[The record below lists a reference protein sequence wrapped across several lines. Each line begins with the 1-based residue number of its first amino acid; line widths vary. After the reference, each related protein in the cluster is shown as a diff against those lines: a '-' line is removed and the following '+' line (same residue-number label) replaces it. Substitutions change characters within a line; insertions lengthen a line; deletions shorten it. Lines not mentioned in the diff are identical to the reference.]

1 MNNPELLLPVGT
13 RDMLESAINN
23 GADAVYYGVPH
34 WNARGRT
41 EDFSFEDVEEM
52 IRYARLRGVKTYL
65 AMNILIFEREIQEL
79 PEFLERLIALK
90 PDGFIIQ
97 DIGLA
102 RLIKAISPEQ
112 EIHAS
117 TQMTLASSEAVNL
130 VKDIGFSR
138 AVLAREL
145 SAKQIAQIK
154 SLTDLE
160 LEVFIHGALC
170 VSYSGQCLTS
180 ENFGGRSANRGQ
192 CAQSCRLPYR
202 IFVDGK
208 EWKDPKARY
217 LFSTRDLCALPKLEE
232 LREIGVESLKV
243 EGRLK
248 SPEYVAAVS
257 HAYRKALETLSGNNT
272 SLHSVHDSAA
282 QPCQSA
288 IVSKVHKQEA
298 FMFPICEPIQQTLKA
313 STSLSRHSPC
323 TSLRGAEDD
332 EAIHQIKDLGLTA
345 QDLEPLEVLFSRGL
359 NTGWLDGVNHQELV
373 DGSFSNHHGEL
384 IGTVVQVER
393 GSVIVELEDKPV
405 PCTLLPGDGILF
417 EEYRAEPEPRQTGS
431 RLYKATFQQANRS
444 GKNAAR
450 NASGTAT
457 KSQVRLEFGR
467 EFNLRKVTYGMK
479 AYRNDSPAL
488 EKELHKTFTD
498 KSFAK
503 HIPVCMTLE
512 GKIGEPLQLTIST
525 SNVIASEAIYDT
537 RGFSSLV
544 ELGSKE
550 QQSPSNN
557 SATAS
562 VNSATVEGPV
572 LKAARNEVA
581 PDALQAIAKKEL
593 SGLSA
598 TAYVLD
604 KLEIKLPQ
612 NAFLPGKIL
621 RTLRQ
626 DAVLALDEKRL
637 QWKELAPSAE
647 NGREFLHH
655 VAKDAGSSNSEKSKR
670 MNITVLVRRPEQIDA
685 LQGLDIDK
693 VVMDFDWGVKYD
705 EPLERI
711 HKLGFEAGIA
721 TLRIH
726 KPGEN
731 HYIKQILTLMPEF
744 ALVRNLGSLA
754 LLQDSGIP
762 MVGDYSLNATNS
774 ATYDWLLAQ
783 GLEKLH
789 PSWDLNSTQL
799 FDLLKNIDGSRL
811 ELALHQYMPAFHS
824 EYCAFARAL
833 TTGRRF
839 PECKKI
845 CTQHKVEILDHK
857 GERHFLQSDA
867 ECRNTLFVGKPQSA
881 LKLLPKLIAQKV
893 SNFRLELLDEEP
905 ESVRRKIDIYTQAI
919 RGKIDINTAISKAGV
934 EEKYGLSEGQL
945 FNESTWQDRKKGC
958 D

>member
-145 SAKQIAQIK
+145 SSKQIAQIK

-257 HAYRKALETLSGNNT
+257 HAYRKALDKLNEYGYKNVTENNRDCADTKENRAIANKSVSENKGNSPPPN
-272 SLHSVHDSAA
+272 VMAD
-282 QPCQSA
+282 
-288 IVSKVHKQEA
+288 
-298 FMFPICEPIQQTLKA
+298 PI
-313 STSLSRHSPC
+313 RH
-323 TSLRGAEDD
+323 LNA
-332 EAIHQIKDLGLTA
+332 K
-345 QDLEPLEVLFSRGL
+345 DLEPLEVLFSRGL

-417 EEYRAEPEPRQTGS
+417 EEYRAEPEPCQTGS
-431 RLYKATFQQANRS
+431 RLYKATFQQAGRN
-444 GKNAAR
+444 GKNVKGDLGMVRQANQPLA
-450 NASGTAT
+450 GAT
-457 KSQVRLEFGR
+457 RAQVRLEFGR
-467 EFNLRKVTYGMK
+467 EFDLRKVSYGMK
-479 AYRNDSPAL
+479 SYRNDSPAL

-512 GKIGEPLQLTIST
+512 GKIGEPLKLTISSDNRT
-525 SNVIASEAIYDT
+525 V
-537 RGFSSLV
+537 
-544 ELGSKE
+544 
-550 QQSPSNN
+550 
-557 SATAS
+557 
-562 VNSATVEGPV
+562 TVEGAI
-572 LKAARNEVA
+572 LEASRNEVA

-612 NAFLPGKIL
+612 NAFLPSKVL

-626 DAVLALDEKRL
+626 EAVQALDEKRL
-637 QWKELAPSAE
+637 QWKKLAPSAE
-647 NGREFLHH
+647 NGRAFLHSIVK
-655 VAKDAGSSNSEKSKR
+655 VASKSNSDNAAIATENRATPRR
-670 MNITVLVRRPEQIDA
+670 MSITVLVRRPEQIDA

-754 LLQDSGIP
+754 LLKDSGIP

-774 ATYDWLLAQ
+774 ASYDWLLAQ
-783 GLEKLH
+783 GLERLH

-799 FDLLKNIDGSRL
+799 FDLLKNIDGSKL

-881 LKLLPKLIAQKV
+881 LKLLPKLIAQNV

-919 RGKIDINTAISKAGV
+919 RGKNDINTAISKAGV

>member
-90 PDGFIIQ
+90 PDAFIIQ

-232 LREIGVESLKV
+232 LKEIGVESLKV

-257 HAYRKALETLSGNNT
+257 HAYRKALEILSEKGYKEKAECANGN
-272 SLHSVHDSAA
+272 AA
-282 QPCQSA
+282 
-288 IVSKVHKQEA
+288 E
-298 FMFPICEPIQQTLKA
+298 
-313 STSLSRHSPC
+313 
-323 TSLRGAEDD
+323 
-332 EAIHQIKDLGLTA
+332 LTA

-373 DGSFSNHHGEL
+373 DGSFSNHHGEF
-384 IGTVVQVER
+384 IGTVVQVDR
-393 GSVIVELEDKPV
+393 NGVIVELEDKPV

-450 NASGTAT
+450 NAPGSAA

-512 GKIGEPLQLTIST
+512 GKIGEPLKLTIT
-525 SNVIASEAIYDT
+525 ET
-537 RGFSSLV
+537 RDNHEGC
-544 ELGSKE
+544 ENRE
-550 QQSPSNN
+550 NC
-557 SATAS
+557 ATAS
-562 VNSATVEGPV
+562 VNSATVEGAV
-572 LKAARNEVA
+572 LEASRNEVA

-593 SGLSA
+593 SALSA

-604 KLEIKLPQ
+604 KLEIKLPA
-612 NAFLPGKIL
+612 NAFLPGKVL

-655 VAKDAGSSNSEKSKR
+655 VAQVAGSSNSEKSKR

-705 EPLERI
+705 EPLDRI

-726 KPGEN
+726 KPSEN

-754 LLQDSGIP
+754 LLKESGIP

-774 ATYDWLLAQ
+774 ASYDWLWAQ
-783 GLEKLH
+783 GLERLH

-799 FDLLKNIDGSRL
+799 FDLLKNIDGSKL

-881 LKLLPKLIAQKV
+881 LKLLPRLIAQNV
-893 SNFRLELLDEEP
+893 SSYRLELLDEEP

-919 RGKIDINTAISKAGV
+919 RGKLDIDTAISKAGV

-945 FNESTWQDRKKGC
+945 FNQSVWQDRKKGC

>member
-90 PDGFIIQ
+90 PDAFIIQ

-154 SLTDLE
+154 SLTNLE

-208 EWKDPKARY
+208 EWNDPKARY

-257 HAYRKALETLSGNNT
+257 HAYRKALDKLGN
-272 SLHSVHDSAA
+272 AA
-282 QPCQSA
+282 
-288 IVSKVHKQEA
+288 E
-298 FMFPICEPIQQTLKA
+298 
-313 STSLSRHSPC
+313 
-323 TSLRGAEDD
+323 
-332 EAIHQIKDLGLTA
+332 LTA

-373 DGSFSNHHGEL
+373 DGSFSNHHGEF
-384 IGTVVQVER
+384 IGTVVQVDR
-393 GSVIVELEDKPV
+393 NGVIVELEDKPV

-431 RLYKATFQQANRS
+431 RLYKATWSASAHNSRRAENAREYARGSNMRS
-444 GKNAAR
+444 ETPA
-450 NASGTAT
+450 

-503 HIPVCMTLE
+503 HIPVSMTLE
-512 GKIGEPLQLTIST
+512 GKIGEPLKLTICES
-525 SNVIASEAIYDT
+525 
-537 RGFSSLV
+537 
-544 ELGSKE
+544 
-550 QQSPSNN
+550 
-557 SATAS
+557 TAS
-562 VNSATVEGPV
+562 AANETRAVTVEGAV
-572 LKAARNEVA
+572 LEASRNEVA

-604 KLEIKLPQ
+604 KLEIKLPV

-626 DAVLALDEKRL
+626 EAVQAFDEKRL
-637 QWKELAPSAE
+637 QWKELAPSADK
-647 NGREFLHH
+647 GRAFLHC
-655 VAKDAGSSNSEKSKR
+655 VSVKEIPANAPNSTANAPKNR
-670 MNITVLVRRPEQIDA
+670 RTITVLVRRPEQIDA

-754 LLQDSGIP
+754 LLKDSGIP

-774 ATYDWLLAQ
+774 ASYDWLLAQ

-799 FDLLKNIDGSRL
+799 FDLLKNIDGSKL

-881 LKLLPKLIAQKV
+881 LKLLPRLIAQNV
-893 SNFRLELLDEEP
+893 SSYRLELLDEEP

-919 RGKIDINTAISKAGV
+919 RGKLDIDTAISKAGV

-945 FNESTWQDRKKGC
+945 FNQSVWQDRKKGC
-958 D
+958 

>member
-1 MNNPELLLPVGT
+1 MNEPELLLPVGT

-90 PDGFIIQ
+90 PDAFIIQ

-145 SAKQIAQIK
+145 SSKQIAQIK

-257 HAYRKALETLSGNNT
+257 HAYRKALEILSEKGYKANDAGN
-272 SLHSVHDSAA
+272 
-282 QPCQSA
+282 
-288 IVSKVHKQEA
+288 EA
-298 FMFPICEPIQQTLKA
+298 
-313 STSLSRHSPC
+313 
-323 TSLRGAEDD
+323 
-332 EAIHQIKDLGLTA
+332 GLTA

-373 DGSFSNHHGEL
+373 DGSFSNHHGEF
-384 IGTVVQVER
+384 IGTVVQVDR
-393 GSVIVELEDKPV
+393 NGVIVELEDKPV

-431 RLYKATFQQANRS
+431 RLYKATF
-444 GKNAAR
+444 
-450 NASGTAT
+450 ASRAG

-467 EFNLRKVTYGMK
+467 EFNLRKVSYGMK

-503 HIPVCMTLE
+503 HIPVYMTLE
-512 GKIGEPLQLTIST
+512 GKIGEPLKLTITAQATS
-525 SNVIASEAIYDT
+525 SNVIARSEAT
-537 RGFSSLV
+537 
-544 ELGSKE
+544 K
-550 QQSPSNN
+550 QSPSGN
-557 SATAS
+557 SA
-562 VNSATVEGPV
+562 VTVEGAI
-572 LKAARNEVA
+572 LEASRNEVA
-581 PDALQAIAKKEL
+581 PDALQTIAKKEL
-593 SGLSA
+593 SALSA

-604 KLEIKLPQ
+604 KLEIKLPP
-612 NAFLPGKIL
+612 NAFLPGKVL

-626 DAVLALDEKRL
+626 EAVQAFDEKRL
-637 QWKELAPSAE
+637 QWKELAPSA
-647 NGREFLHH
+647 NAGREFLQN
-655 VAKDAGSSNSEKSKR
+655 VSVKEIPAGVHPGLRSGAGTTDKAASNR
-670 MNITVLVRRPEQIDA
+670 RTITVLVRRPEQINA

-726 KPGEN
+726 KPSEN

-754 LLQDSGIP
+754 LLKDSGIP

-774 ATYDWLLAQ
+774 ASYDWLLAQ

-799 FDLLKNIDGSRL
+799 FDLLKDIDGSKL

-881 LKLLPKLIAQKV
+881 LKLLPKLIAQNM
-893 SNFRLELLDEEP
+893 SNFRLELLDEDP

>member
-90 PDGFIIQ
+90 PDAFIIQ

-145 SAKQIAQIK
+145 SSKQIAQIK

-257 HAYRKALETLSGNNT
+257 HAYRKALEILSEKGYKENAECANGN
-272 SLHSVHDSAA
+272 AA
-282 QPCQSA
+282 
-288 IVSKVHKQEA
+288 E
-298 FMFPICEPIQQTLKA
+298 
-313 STSLSRHSPC
+313 
-323 TSLRGAEDD
+323 
-332 EAIHQIKDLGLTA
+332 LTA

-373 DGSFSNHHGEL
+373 DGSFSNHHGEF

-393 GSVIVELEDKPV
+393 SGVIVELEDKPV

-431 RLYKATFQQANRS
+431 RLYKATWSASAHNSRCAGNARANMRGS
-444 GKNAAR
+444 AA
-450 NASGTAT
+450 

-467 EFNLRKVTYGMK
+467 EFNLRKVSYGMK

-512 GKIGEPLQLTIST
+512 GKIGEPLKLTITAQATS
-525 SNVIASEAIYDT
+525 SNVIASEA
-537 RGFSSLV
+537 
-544 ELGSKE
+544 K
-550 QQSPSNN
+550 QSPSDN
-557 SATAS
+557 SA
-562 VNSATVEGPV
+562 ATVEGAI
-572 LKAARNEVA
+572 LEAARNKVA

-593 SGLSA
+593 SALSA

-612 NAFLPGKIL
+612 NAFLPGKVL

-626 DAVLALDEKRL
+626 EAVQAFDKKRL
-637 QWKELAPSAE
+637 QWKELAPSA
-647 NGREFLHH
+647 NAGRKFLQN
-655 VAKDAGSSNSEKSKR
+655 VSVKEIPAGVHPGLRSGAGTPDSTANTSKNR
-670 MNITVLVRRPEQIDA
+670 RTITVLVRRPEQIDA
-685 LQGLDIDK
+685 LQGLDINK

-754 LLQDSGIP
+754 LLKDSGIP

-774 ATYDWLLAQ
+774 ASYEWLLSQ
-783 GLEKLH
+783 GLERLH

-799 FDLLKNIDGSRL
+799 FDLLKNIDGSKL

-881 LKLLPKLIAQKV
+881 LKLLPRLIAQNV
-893 SNFRLELLDEEP
+893 SSYRLELLDEEP

-919 RGKIDINTAISKAGV
+919 RGKLDIDTAISKAGV

-945 FNESTWQDRKKGC
+945 FNQSVWQDRKKGC

>member
-1 MNNPELLLPVGT
+1 MPVGT

-90 PDGFIIQ
+90 PDAFIIQ

-145 SAKQIAQIK
+145 SSKQIAQIK

-257 HAYRKALETLSGNNT
+257 HAYRKALEILSEKGYKANDAGN
-272 SLHSVHDSAA
+272 
-282 QPCQSA
+282 
-288 IVSKVHKQEA
+288 EA
-298 FMFPICEPIQQTLKA
+298 
-313 STSLSRHSPC
+313 
-323 TSLRGAEDD
+323 
-332 EAIHQIKDLGLTA
+332 GLTA

-373 DGSFSNHHGEL
+373 DGSFSNHHGEF
-384 IGTVVQVER
+384 IGTVVQVDR
-393 GSVIVELEDKPV
+393 NGVIVELEDKPV

-431 RLYKATFQQANRS
+431 RLYKATF
-444 GKNAAR
+444 
-450 NASGTAT
+450 ASRAG

-467 EFNLRKVTYGMK
+467 EFNLRKVSYGMK

-503 HIPVCMTLE
+503 HIPVYMTLE
-512 GKIGEPLQLTIST
+512 GKIGEPLKLTITAQATS
-525 SNVIASEAIYDT
+525 SNVIARSEAT
-537 RGFSSLV
+537 
-544 ELGSKE
+544 K
-550 QQSPSNN
+550 QSPSGN
-557 SATAS
+557 SA
-562 VNSATVEGPV
+562 VTVEGAI
-572 LKAARNEVA
+572 LEASRNEVA
-581 PDALQAIAKKEL
+581 PDALQTIAKKEL
-593 SGLSA
+593 SALSA

-604 KLEIKLPQ
+604 KLEIKLPP
-612 NAFLPGKIL
+612 NAFLPGKVL

-626 DAVLALDEKRL
+626 EAVQAFDEKRL
-637 QWKELAPSAE
+637 QWKELAPSA
-647 NGREFLHH
+647 NAGREFLQN
-655 VAKDAGSSNSEKSKR
+655 VSVKEIPAGVHPGLRSGAGTTDKAASNR
-670 MNITVLVRRPEQIDA
+670 RTITVLVRRPEQINA

-726 KPGEN
+726 KPSEN

-754 LLQDSGIP
+754 LLKDSGIP

-774 ATYDWLLAQ
+774 ASYDWLLAQ

-799 FDLLKNIDGSRL
+799 FDLLKDIDGSKL

-881 LKLLPKLIAQKV
+881 LKLLPKLIAQNM
-893 SNFRLELLDEEP
+893 SNFRLELLDEDP

>member
-1 MNNPELLLPVGT
+1 MNEPELLLPVGT

-90 PDGFIIQ
+90 PDAFIIQ

-145 SAKQIAQIK
+145 STKQIAQIK

-208 EWKDPKARY
+208 EWKGPKARY

-232 LREIGVESLKV
+232 LKEIGVESLKV

-257 HAYRKALETLSGNNT
+257 HAYRKALE
-272 SLHSVHDSAA
+272 
-282 QPCQSA
+282 
-288 IVSKVHKQEA
+288 K
-298 FMFPICEPIQQTLKA
+298 
-313 STSLSRHSPC
+313 SR
-323 TSLRGAEDD
+323 
-332 EAIHQIKDLGLTA
+332 LTA

-373 DGSFSNHHGEL
+373 DGSFSNHHGEF
-384 IGTVVQVER
+384 IGTVVQVDR
-393 GSVIVELEDKPV
+393 NGVIVELEDKPV

-431 RLYKATFQQANRS
+431 RLYKATWSATSHDSRRA
-444 GKNAAR
+444 GNAKENAR
-450 NASGTAT
+450 GNAG

-467 EFNLRKVTYGMK
+467 EFNLRKVSYGMK

-512 GKIGEPLQLTIST
+512 GKIGEPLKLTIS
-525 SNVIASEAIYDT
+525 ET
-537 RGFSSLV
+537 RGTNANANAH
-544 ELGSKE
+544 ENCAIANE
-550 QQSPSNN
+550 TRTANN
-557 SATAS
+557 ETRA
-562 VNSATVEGPV
+562 VTVEGAI
-572 LKAARNEVA
+572 LEASRNEVA
-581 PDALQAIAKKEL
+581 SDALQAIAKKEL
-593 SGLSA
+593 SALSA

-604 KLEIKLPQ
+604 KLEIKLPP
-612 NAFLPGKIL
+612 NAFLPGKVL

-626 DAVLALDEKRL
+626 EAVQALDEKRL
-637 QWKELAPSAE
+637 QWKELAPSAD
-647 NGREFLHH
+647 NGRAFLHSIVK
-655 VAKDAGSSNSEKSKR
+655 VASKSNSDNAAIATENRATPRR
-670 MNITVLVRRPEQIDA
+670 MSITVLVRRPEQINA

-693 VVMDFDWGVKYD
+693 VVMDFDWGVKYA

-726 KPGEN
+726 KPSEN

-754 LLQDSGIP
+754 LLKDSGIP

-799 FDLLKNIDGSRL
+799 FDLLKNIDGSKL

-881 LKLLPKLIAQKV
+881 LKLLPRLIAQNV
-893 SNFRLELLDEEP
+893 SSYRLELLDEEP

-919 RGKIDINTAISKAGV
+919 RGKLDIDTAISKAGV

-945 FNESTWQDRKKGC
+945 FNQSVWQDRKKGC

>member
-90 PDGFIIQ
+90 PDAFIIQ

-145 SAKQIAQIK
+145 SSKQIAQIK

-257 HAYRKALETLSGNNT
+257 HAYRKALEILNEKGYKENAECANGN
-272 SLHSVHDSAA
+272 AA
-282 QPCQSA
+282 
-288 IVSKVHKQEA
+288 E
-298 FMFPICEPIQQTLKA
+298 
-313 STSLSRHSPC
+313 
-323 TSLRGAEDD
+323 
-332 EAIHQIKDLGLTA
+332 LTA

-373 DGSFSNHHGEL
+373 DGSFSNHHGEF
-384 IGTVVQVER
+384 IGTVVQVDR
-393 GSVIVELEDKPV
+393 NGVIVELEDKPV

-431 RLYKATFQQANRS
+431 RLYKATF
-444 GKNAAR
+444 AR
-450 NASGTAT
+450 NSHSESAT
-457 KSQVRLEFGR
+457 TQNSKHSAKSEMFSHNSRCAGSARENARGNIGKSQVRLEFGR
-467 EFNLRKVTYGMK
+467 EFNLRKVSYGMK

-503 HIPVCMTLE
+503 HIPIRMTLE
-512 GKIGEPLQLTIST
+512 GKIGEPLKLTIS
-525 SNVIASEAIYDT
+525 ET
-537 RGFSSLV
+537 RGTNANANAH
-544 ELGSKE
+544 ENRAIANE
-550 QQSPSNN
+550 TR
-557 SATAS
+557 TADETRA
-562 VNSATVEGPV
+562 VTVEGAI
-572 LKAARNEVA
+572 LEASRNEVA
-581 PDALQAIAKKEL
+581 SDALQAIAKKEL
-593 SGLSA
+593 SALSA
-598 TAYVLD
+598 TAYALD
-604 KLEIKLPQ
+604 KLEIKLPE
-612 NAFLPGKIL
+612 NAFLPGKVL

-626 DAVLALDEKRL
+626 EAVQAFDEKRL
-637 QWKELAPSAE
+637 QWKELAPSAD
-647 NGREFLHH
+647 NGRAFLHSIVK
-655 VAKDAGSSNSEKSKR
+655 VASKSNSDNAAIATENRATPRR

-754 LLQDSGIP
+754 LLKDSGIP

-774 ATYDWLLAQ
+774 ASYDWLLAQ

-799 FDLLKNIDGSRL
+799 FDLLKNIDGSKL

-881 LKLLPKLIAQKV
+881 LKLLPRLIAQNV
-893 SNFRLELLDEEP
+893 SSYRLELLDEEP
-905 ESVRRKIDIYTQAI
+905 ESVRRKINIYTQAI
-919 RGKIDINTAISKAGV
+919 RGKLDIDTAISKAGV

-945 FNESTWQDRKKGC
+945 FNQSVWQDRKKGC

>member
-1 MNNPELLLPVGT
+1 MNEPELLLPVGT

-90 PDGFIIQ
+90 PDAFIIQ

-257 HAYRKALETLSGNNT
+257 HAYRKALEKN
-272 SLHSVHDSAA
+272 
-282 QPCQSA
+282 
-288 IVSKVHKQEA
+288 
-298 FMFPICEPIQQTLKA
+298 
-313 STSLSRHSPC
+313 R
-323 TSLRGAEDD
+323 
-332 EAIHQIKDLGLTA
+332 LTA

-393 GSVIVELEDKPV
+393 SSVIVELEDKPV

-431 RLYKATFQQANRS
+431 RLYKATFQQAGRN
-444 GKNAAR
+444 GKSA
-450 NASGTAT
+450 

-467 EFNLRKVTYGMK
+467 EFDLRKVSYGMK
-479 AYRNDSPAL
+479 SYRNDSPAL

-498 KSFAK
+498 RSFAK

-512 GKIGEPLQLTIST
+512 GAIGEPLQLTIST
-525 SNVIASEAIYDT
+525 SNVIASEA
-537 RGFSSLV
+537 
-544 ELGSKE
+544 K
-550 QQSPSNN
+550 QSPSNN

-562 VNSATVEGPV
+562 VNRATVKGPV
-572 LKAARNEVA
+572 LEAARNENSA
-581 PDALQAIAKKEL
+581 DALQAIAKKEL

-626 DAVLALDEKRL
+626 DAVQALDEKRL

-647 NGREFLHH
+647 NGREFLHQ
-655 VAKDAGSSNSEKSKR
+655 VAKVAGSSSSEKSKR

-693 VVMDFDWGVKYD
+693 VIMDFDWGVKYD

-726 KPGEN
+726 KPSEN

-754 LLQDSGIP
+754 LLKDSGIP

-774 ATYDWLLAQ
+774 ASYDWLLSQ
-783 GLEKLH
+783 GLERLH

-881 LKLLPKLIAQKV
+881 LKLLPRLIAQNV
-893 SNFRLELLDEEP
+893 SSYRLELLDEEP

-919 RGKIDINTAISKAGV
+919 RGKLDIDTAISKAGV

-945 FNESTWQDRKKGC
+945 FNQSIWQDRKKGC

>member
-90 PDGFIIQ
+90 PDAFIIQ

-145 SAKQIAQIK
+145 STKQIAQIK

-243 EGRLK
+243 ERRLK

-257 HAYRKALETLSGNNT
+257 HAYRKALEILSEKGYKENAECANGN
-272 SLHSVHDSAA
+272 AA
-282 QPCQSA
+282 
-288 IVSKVHKQEA
+288 E
-298 FMFPICEPIQQTLKA
+298 
-313 STSLSRHSPC
+313 
-323 TSLRGAEDD
+323 
-332 EAIHQIKDLGLTA
+332 LTA

-373 DGSFSNHHGEL
+373 DGSFSNHHGEF
-384 IGTVVQVER
+384 IGTVVQVDR
-393 GSVIVELEDKPV
+393 NGVIVELEDKPV

-431 RLYKATFQQANRS
+431 RLYKATFANRA
-444 GKNAAR
+444 G
-450 NASGTAT
+450 

-467 EFNLRKVTYGMK
+467 EFNLRKVSYGMK

-512 GKIGEPLQLTIST
+512 GKIGEPLKLTICEST
-525 SNVIASEAIYDT
+525 KAVADET
-537 RGFSSLV
+537 RTV
-544 ELGSKE
+544 
-550 QQSPSNN
+550 
-557 SATAS
+557 
-562 VNSATVEGPV
+562 TVEGAI
-572 LKAARNEVA
+572 LEASRNEVA

-598 TAYVLD
+598 TAYILD
-604 KLEIKLPQ
+604 KLEIKLPA
-612 NAFLPGKIL
+612 NAFLPGKVL

-626 DAVLALDEKRL
+626 EAVQAFDEKRL
-637 QWKELAPSAE
+637 QWKELAPSAD
-647 NGREFLHH
+647 NGRAFLHS
-655 VAKDAGSSNSEKSKR
+655 VASSTSMVAGNPDKATGTPKNR
-670 MNITVLVRRPEQIDA
+670 RTITVLVRRPEQIDA

-693 VVMDFDWGVKYD
+693 VIMDFDWGVKYD

-726 KPGEN
+726 KPSEN

-754 LLQDSGIP
+754 LLKDSGIP

-774 ATYDWLLAQ
+774 ASYDWLLAQ

-799 FDLLKNIDGSRL
+799 FDLLKNIDGSKL

-881 LKLLPKLIAQKV
+881 LKLLPRLIAQNV
-893 SNFRLELLDEEP
+893 SSYRLELLDEEP

-919 RGKIDINTAISKAGV
+919 RGKLDIDTAISKAGV

-945 FNESTWQDRKKGC
+945 FNQSVWQDRKKGC
-958 D
+958 

>member
-1 MNNPELLLPVGT
+1 MNEPELLLPVGT

-90 PDGFIIQ
+90 PDAFIIQ

-257 HAYRKALETLSGNNT
+257 HAYRKALEKLNEYGYKNVAGNNGNCA
-272 SLHSVHDSAA
+272 DANENSAENNKNCA
-282 QPCQSA
+282 
-288 IVSKVHKQEA
+288 
-298 FMFPICEPIQQTLKA
+298 T
-313 STSLSRHSPC
+313 
-323 TSLRGAEDD
+323 
-332 EAIHQIKDLGLTA
+332 DLGLNA

-431 RLYKATFQQANRS
+431 RLYKATWSASAHDTRS
-444 GKNAAR
+444 AKNARENAR
-450 NASGTAT
+450 GNSRTEKNAFRTVPGSVTGIAE

-467 EFNLRKVTYGMK
+467 EFDLRKVGYGMK

-498 KSFAK
+498 RSFAK

-512 GKIGEPLQLTIST
+512 GAIGKPLKLTIAERA
-525 SNVIASEAIYDT
+525 IAPSET
-537 RGFSSLV
+537 RDNHEGY
-544 ELGSKE
+544 E
-550 QQSPSNN
+550 NR
-557 SATAS
+557 ATTR

-572 LKAARNEVA
+572 LEAARNESSA
-581 PDALQAIAKKEL
+581 DALQAIAKKEL

-626 DAVLALDEKRL
+626 DAVQALDEKRL

-655 VAKDAGSSNSEKSKR
+655 VAHVATSSSKEIPASAGMTKR

-726 KPGEN
+726 KPSEN
-731 HYIKQILTLMPEF
+731 HYIKQILTLMPDF
-744 ALVRNLGSLA
+744 ALVRNLGSLS
-754 LLQDSGIP
+754 LLKDSGIP

-774 ATYDWLLAQ
+774 ASYDWLLSQ
-783 GLEKLH
+783 GLERLH

-799 FDLLKNIDGSRL
+799 FDLLKNIDGSKL

-881 LKLLPKLIAQKV
+881 LKLLPKLIAQNV
-893 SNFRLELLDEEP
+893 NSYRLELLDEEP

-919 RGKIDINTAISKAGV
+919 RGKLDIDTAISKAGV

>member
-1 MNNPELLLPVGT
+1 M
-13 RDMLESAINN
+13 
-23 GADAVYYGVPH
+23 PH

-90 PDGFIIQ
+90 PDAFIIQ

-145 SAKQIAQIK
+145 SSKQIAQIK

-232 LREIGVESLKV
+232 LKEIGVESLKV

-257 HAYRKALETLSGNNT
+257 HAYRKALEKNHLT
-272 SLHSVHDSAA
+272 S
-282 QPCQSA
+282 
-288 IVSKVHKQEA
+288 
-298 FMFPICEPIQQTLKA
+298 
-313 STSLSRHSPC
+313 
-323 TSLRGAEDD
+323 
-332 EAIHQIKDLGLTA
+332 

-373 DGSFSNHHGEL
+373 DGSFSNHHGEF
-384 IGTVVQVER
+384 IGTVVQVDR
-393 GSVIVELEDKPV
+393 NGVIVELENKPV

-431 RLYKATFQQANRS
+431 RLYKATFTSRA
-444 GKNAAR
+444 G
-450 NASGTAT
+450 

-467 EFNLRKVTYGMK
+467 EFNLRKVSYGMK

-503 HIPVCMTLE
+503 HIPVSMTLE
-512 GKIGEPLQLTIST
+512 GEIGEPLKLTIS
-525 SNVIASEAIYDT
+525 ASDNET
-537 RGFSSLV
+537 RAV
-544 ELGSKE
+544 
-550 QQSPSNN
+550 
-557 SATAS
+557 
-562 VNSATVEGPV
+562 TVEGAI
-572 LKAARNEVA
+572 LEASRNEVA

-593 SGLSA
+593 SALSA

-604 KLEIKLPQ
+604 KFEIKLPA
-612 NAFLPGKIL
+612 NAFLPGKVL

-626 DAVLALDEKRL
+626 EAVLAFDEKRL

-647 NGREFLHH
+647 NGRAFLHSIVK
-655 VAKDAGSSNSEKSKR
+655 VASKSNSDNAAIATENRATPRR

-726 KPGEN
+726 SDS
-731 HYIKQILTLMPEF
+731 KQASRHSASTSQAKTITSSKF
-744 ALVRNLGSLA
+744 SRSCRNLLWCVTSVR
-754 LLQDSGIP
+754 SRSSRIP
-762 MVGDYSLNATNS
+762 ESRWS
-774 ATYDWLLAQ
+774 AT
-783 GLEKLH
+783 
-789 PSWDLNSTQL
+789 
-799 FDLLKNIDGSRL
+799 
-811 ELALHQYMPAFHS
+811 
-824 EYCAFARAL
+824 
-833 TTGRRF
+833 
-839 PECKKI
+839 
-845 CTQHKVEILDHK
+845 
-857 GERHFLQSDA
+857 
-867 ECRNTLFVGKPQSA
+867 
-881 LKLLPKLIAQKV
+881 
-893 SNFRLELLDEEP
+893 
-905 ESVRRKIDIYTQAI
+905 
-919 RGKIDINTAISKAGV
+919 TA
-934 EEKYGLSEGQL
+934 
-945 FNESTWQDRKKGC
+945 
-958 D
+958 

>member
-1 MNNPELLLPVGT
+1 MNEPELLLPVGT

-79 PEFLERLIALK
+79 PEFLEKLISLK
-90 PDGFIIQ
+90 PDAFIIQ

-217 LFSTRDLCALPKLEE
+217 LFSTRDLCALPKSEE

-257 HAYRKALETLSGNNT
+257 HAYRKALEKLNEYSYKNVAGNNGDCT
-272 SLHSVHDSAA
+272 GNNGDCTGNNKDCADANGNSAA
-282 QPCQSA
+282 
-288 IVSKVHKQEA
+288 
-298 FMFPICEPIQQTLKA
+298 
-313 STSLSRHSPC
+313 
-323 TSLRGAEDD
+323 
-332 EAIHQIKDLGLTA
+332 DLGLNA

-417 EEYRAEPEPRQTGS
+417 EEYRAEPEPRQIGS
-431 RLYKATFQQANRS
+431 RLYKATFQQAGRN
-444 GKNAAR
+444 GKNA
-450 NASGTAT
+450 

-467 EFNLRKVTYGMK
+467 EFDLRKVSYGMK

-498 KSFAK
+498 RSFAK

-512 GKIGEPLQLTIST
+512 GTIGEPLKLTIT
-525 SNVIASEAIYDT
+525 ET
-537 RGFSSLV
+537 RDNHEGC
-544 ELGSKE
+544 ENRE
-550 QQSPSNN
+550 NC
-557 SATAS
+557 ATAS

-572 LKAARNEVA
+572 LEAARNESSA
-581 PDALQAIAKKEL
+581 DALQAIAKKEL

-637 QWKELAPSAE
+637 QWKELSPSAE

-655 VAKDAGSSNSEKSKR
+655 VAQVAGSSNSEKSKR

-726 KPGEN
+726 KPSEN

-744 ALVRNLGSLA
+744 ALVRNLGSLS
-754 LLQDSGIP
+754 LLKDSGIP

-774 ATYDWLLAQ
+774 ASYDWLLSQ
-783 GLEKLH
+783 GLERLH

-799 FDLLKNIDGSRL
+799 FDLIKNIDGSRL

-839 PECKKI
+839 P
-845 CTQHKVEILDHK
+845 
-857 GERHFLQSDA
+857 
-867 ECRNTLFVGKPQSA
+867 
-881 LKLLPKLIAQKV
+881 
-893 SNFRLELLDEEP
+893 
-905 ESVRRKIDIYTQAI
+905 
-919 RGKIDINTAISKAGV
+919 
-934 EEKYGLSEGQL
+934 
-945 FNESTWQDRKKGC
+945 
-958 D
+958 

>member
-90 PDGFIIQ
+90 PDAFIIQ

-130 VKDIGFSR
+130 VKNIGFSR

-257 HAYRKALETLSGNNT
+257 HAYRKALEILSEKGYKENAECANGN
-272 SLHSVHDSAA
+272 AA
-282 QPCQSA
+282 
-288 IVSKVHKQEA
+288 E
-298 FMFPICEPIQQTLKA
+298 
-313 STSLSRHSPC
+313 
-323 TSLRGAEDD
+323 
-332 EAIHQIKDLGLTA
+332 LTA

-373 DGSFSNHHGEL
+373 DGSFSNHHGEF
-384 IGTVVQVER
+384 IGTVVQVDR
-393 GSVIVELEDKPV
+393 NGVIVELEDKPI

-431 RLYKATFQQANRS
+431 RLYKATFQQAGRR
-444 GKNAAR
+444 GKSANTDP
-450 NASGTAT
+450 GTKAGVT
-457 KSQVRLEFGR
+457 SAQVRLEFGR
-467 EFNLRKVTYGMK
+467 EFNLRKVSYGMK

-512 GKIGEPLQLTIST
+512 GKIGEPFKLTICEST
-525 SNVIASEAIYDT
+525 KAVADET
-537 RGFSSLV
+537 RTV
-544 ELGSKE
+544 
-550 QQSPSNN
+550 
-557 SATAS
+557 
-562 VNSATVEGPV
+562 TVEGAI
-572 LKAARNEVA
+572 LEASRNEVA

-593 SGLSA
+593 SGFSA
-598 TAYVLD
+598 TAYALD
-604 KLEIKLPQ
+604 KLEIKLPA
-612 NAFLPGKIL
+612 NAFLPGKVL

-626 DAVLALDEKRL
+626 EAVQAFDEKRL
-637 QWKELAPSAE
+637 QWKELAPSAD
-647 NGREFLHH
+647 NGRAFLHS
-655 VAKDAGSSNSEKSKR
+655 VSVKEIPAGVHPGLRSGAGTPDSIANAPKNR
-670 MNITVLVRRPEQIDA
+670 RTITVLVRRPEQIDA

-726 KPGEN
+726 KPSEN

-754 LLQDSGIP
+754 LLKDSGIP

-774 ATYDWLLAQ
+774 ASYDWLLAQ

-789 PSWDLNSTQL
+789 PSWDLNSPQL
-799 FDLLKNIDGSRL
+799 FDLLKNIDGSKL

-881 LKLLPKLIAQKV
+881 LKLLPRLIAQNV
-893 SNFRLELLDEEP
+893 SSYRLELLDEEP

-919 RGKIDINTAISKAGV
+919 RGKLDIDTAISKAGV

-945 FNESTWQDRKKGC
+945 FNQSVWQDRKKGG

>member
-145 SAKQIAQIK
+145 SSKQIAQIK

-257 HAYRKALETLSGNNT
+257 HAYRKALEK
-272 SLHSVHDSAA
+272 A
-282 QPCQSA
+282 Q
-288 IVSKVHKQEA
+288 
-298 FMFPICEPIQQTLKA
+298 LN
-313 STSLSRHSPC
+313 
-323 TSLRGAEDD
+323 
-332 EAIHQIKDLGLTA
+332 A

-431 RLYKATFQQANRS
+431 RLYKATFQQA
-444 GKNAAR
+444 GR
-450 NASGTAT
+450 NA
-457 KSQVRLEFGR
+457 KSAKSLVRLEFGR
-467 EFNLRKVTYGMK
+467 EFDLRKVSYGMK
-479 AYRNDSPAL
+479 SYRNDSPAL

-498 KSFAK
+498 RSFAK

-512 GKIGEPLQLTIST
+512 GSIGEPLKLTIT
-525 SNVIASEAIYDT
+525 ET
-537 RGFSSLV
+537 RDNHEGCENRENL
-544 ELGSKE
+544 
-550 QQSPSNN
+550 
-557 SATAS
+557 ATAS
-562 VNSATVEGPV
+562 VNSTTVEGPV
-572 LKAARNEVA
+572 LEAARNEVA

-604 KLEIKLPQ
+604 KLEINLPQ
-612 NAFLPGKIL
+612 DAFLPGKIL

-637 QWKELAPSAE
+637 QWKELAPSAD
-647 NGREFLHH
+647 NGHAFLHSI
-655 VAKDAGSSNSEKSKR
+655 VKIASKSNSDNNAIATENRATPRR
-670 MNITVLVRRPEQIDA
+670 MSITVLVRRPEQIDA

-726 KPGEN
+726 KPSEN

-783 GLEKLH
+783 GLERLH

>member
-90 PDGFIIQ
+90 PDAFIIQ

-130 VKDIGFSR
+130 VKNIGFSR

-154 SLTDLE
+154 NLTDLE

-232 LREIGVESLKV
+232 LKEIGVESLKV

-257 HAYRKALETLSGNNT
+257 HAYRKALEILSEKGYKENAECANGN
-272 SLHSVHDSAA
+272 AA
-282 QPCQSA
+282 
-288 IVSKVHKQEA
+288 
-298 FMFPICEPIQQTLKA
+298 
-313 STSLSRHSPC
+313 
-323 TSLRGAEDD
+323 D
-332 EAIHQIKDLGLTA
+332 LTA

-373 DGSFSNHHGEL
+373 DGSFSNHHGEF

-393 GSVIVELEDKPV
+393 GGVIVELEDKPV

-431 RLYKATFQQANRS
+431 RLYKATF
-444 GKNAAR
+444 AR
-450 NASGTAT
+450 NSHSESASTQNSRCAGSARENARGNNMRSETPT

-467 EFNLRKVTYGMK
+467 EFNLHKVSYGMK

-512 GKIGEPLQLTIST
+512 GKIGEPFKLTICEN
-525 SNVIASEAIYDT
+525 SNVAAET
-537 RGFSSLV
+537 RTV
-544 ELGSKE
+544 
-550 QQSPSNN
+550 
-557 SATAS
+557 
-562 VNSATVEGPV
+562 TVEGAI
-572 LKAARNEVA
+572 LEASRNEVA

-598 TAYVLD
+598 TAYALD
-604 KLEIKLPQ
+604 KLEIKLPA
-612 NAFLPGKIL
+612 NAFLPGKVL

-626 DAVLALDEKRL
+626 EAVQAFDEKRL
-637 QWKELAPSAE
+637 EWKELAPSAD
-647 NGREFLHH
+647 NGRAFLHS
-655 VAKDAGSSNSEKSKR
+655 VASAPNSTASTPKNR
-670 MNITVLVRRPEQIDA
+670 RTITVLVRRPEQIDA

-754 LLQDSGIP
+754 LLKDSEIP
-762 MVGDYSLNATNS
+762 MVGDYSLNASNS
-774 ATYDWLLAQ
+774 ASYDWLLAQ

-799 FDLLKNIDGSRL
+799 FDLLKNIDGSKL

-881 LKLLPKLIAQKV
+881 LKLLPRLIAQNV
-893 SNFRLELLDEEP
+893 SSYRLELLDEEP

-945 FNESTWQDRKKGC
+945 FNEIRWASAFLLEPSLAEYSFTTIPYFFCSFWRATSVIL
-958 D
+958 

>member
-90 PDGFIIQ
+90 PDAFIIQ

-257 HAYRKALETLSGNNT
+257 HAYRKALEILSAKGYKENDVGN
-272 SLHSVHDSAA
+272 AA
-282 QPCQSA
+282 
-288 IVSKVHKQEA
+288 
-298 FMFPICEPIQQTLKA
+298 
-313 STSLSRHSPC
+313 
-323 TSLRGAEDD
+323 
-332 EAIHQIKDLGLTA
+332 GLTA

-373 DGSFSNHHGEL
+373 DGSFSNHHGEF
-384 IGTVVQVER
+384 IGTVVQVDLN
-393 GSVIVELEDKPV
+393 GVIVELEDKPV

-431 RLYKATFQQANRS
+431 RLYKATWS
-444 GKNAAR
+444 
-450 NASGTAT
+450 ASSHDSRRAG

-467 EFNLRKVTYGMK
+467 EFNLRKVSYGMK

-503 HIPVCMTLE
+503 HIPVCMLLE
-512 GKIGEPLQLTIST
+512 GKIGEPLKLTIST
-525 SNVIASEAIYDT
+525 SDNCAV
-537 RGFSSLV
+537 
-544 ELGSKE
+544 
-550 QQSPSNN
+550 
-557 SATAS
+557 
-562 VNSATVEGPV
+562 TVEGAI
-572 LKAARNEVA
+572 LEASRNEVA

-593 SGLSA
+593 SALSA

-604 KLEIKLPQ
+604 KLEIKLPA
-612 NAFLPGKIL
+612 NAFLPGKVL

-626 DAVLALDEKRL
+626 EAVQAFDEKRL
-637 QWKELAPSAE
+637 QWKELAPSAD
-647 NGREFLHH
+647 NGRAFLHN
-655 VAKDAGSSNSEKSKR
+655 VARNTNTVAGTPGSTTNAPKTR
-670 MNITVLVRRPEQIDA
+670 RTITVLVRRPEQIDA
-685 LQGLDIDK
+685 LLGLDIDK

-726 KPGEN
+726 KPSEN

-754 LLQDSGIP
+754 LLKDSGIP

-774 ATYDWLLAQ
+774 ASYDWLLAQ

-799 FDLLKNIDGSRL
+799 FDLLKNIDGSKL

-881 LKLLPKLIAQKV
+881 LKLLPKLIAQNV
-893 SNFRLELLDEEP
+893 SSYRLELLDEEP

-919 RGKIDINTAISKAGV
+919 RGKLDIDTAISKAGV

-945 FNESTWQDRKKGC
+945 FNQSVWQDRKKVC

>member
-1 MNNPELLLPVGT
+1 M
-13 RDMLESAINN
+13 
-23 GADAVYYGVPH
+23 
-34 WNARGRT
+34 
-41 EDFSFEDVEEM
+41 
-52 IRYARLRGVKTYL
+52 
-65 AMNILIFEREIQEL
+65 
-79 PEFLERLIALK
+79 
-90 PDGFIIQ
+90 
-97 DIGLA
+97 
-102 RLIKAISPEQ
+102 
-112 EIHAS
+112 
-117 TQMTLASSEAVNL
+117 NL

-257 HAYRKALETLSGNNT
+257 HAYRKALEK
-272 SLHSVHDSAA
+272 A
-282 QPCQSA
+282 Q
-288 IVSKVHKQEA
+288 
-298 FMFPICEPIQQTLKA
+298 LN
-313 STSLSRHSPC
+313 
-323 TSLRGAEDD
+323 
-332 EAIHQIKDLGLTA
+332 A

-431 RLYKATFQQANRS
+431 RLYKATFQQAGRN
-444 GKNAAR
+444 GKNVKA
-450 NASGTAT
+450 GTTRA
-457 KSQVRLEFGR
+457 QVRLEFGR
-467 EFNLRKVTYGMK
+467 EFDLRKVSYGMK
-479 AYRNDSPAL
+479 SYRNDSPAL

-498 KSFAK
+498 RNFAK

-512 GKIGEPLQLTIST
+512 GAIGEPLKLTIAESA
-525 SNVIASEAIYDT
+525 IAPSEN
-537 RGFSSLV
+537 R
-544 ELGSKE
+544 E
-550 QQSPSNN
+550 NC
-557 SATAS
+557 ATAR

-572 LKAARNEVA
+572 LEAARNESSA
-581 PDALQAIAKKEL
+581 DALQAIAKKEL

-598 TAYVLD
+598 TAYILD

-626 DAVLALDEKRL
+626 DAVQALDEKRL

-655 VAKDAGSSNSEKSKR
+655 VAQVAGSSNSEKSKR

-726 KPGEN
+726 KPSEN

-744 ALVRNLGSLA
+744 ALVRNLGSLS
-754 LLQDSGIP
+754 LLKDSRIP

-774 ATYDWLLAQ
+774 ASYDWLLSQ
-783 GLEKLH
+783 GLERLH

-881 LKLLPKLIAQKV
+881 LKLLPKLIAQNV

>member
-1 MNNPELLLPVGT
+1 MNEPELLLPVGT

-79 PEFLERLIALK
+79 PEFLEKLISLK
-90 PDGFIIQ
+90 PDAFIIQ

-257 HAYRKALETLSGNNT
+257 HAYRKALEKLNEYGYKNVTENNRDCADANGN
-272 SLHSVHDSAA
+272 SAA
-282 QPCQSA
+282 
-288 IVSKVHKQEA
+288 
-298 FMFPICEPIQQTLKA
+298 
-313 STSLSRHSPC
+313 
-323 TSLRGAEDD
+323 
-332 EAIHQIKDLGLTA
+332 DLGLNA

-431 RLYKATFQQANRS
+431 RLYKATFQQAGRS
-444 GKNAAR
+444 GKNVKGDP
-450 NASGTAT
+450 GTKAGVT
-457 KSQVRLEFGR
+457 KAQVRLEFGR
-467 EFNLRKVTYGMK
+467 EFDLRKVSYGMK
-479 AYRNDSPAL
+479 VYRNDSPAL

-498 KSFAK
+498 RSFAK

-512 GKIGEPLQLTIST
+512 GTIGEPLKLTIAESRA
-525 SNVIASEAIYDT
+525 NHV
-537 RGFSSLV
+537 
-544 ELGSKE
+544 
-550 QQSPSNN
+550 
-557 SATAS
+557 
-562 VNSATVEGPV
+562 ATVEGPV
-572 LKAARNEVA
+572 LEAARNESSA
-581 PDALQAIAKKEL
+581 DALQAIAKKEL

-598 TAYVLD
+598 TAYILD

-626 DAVLALDEKRL
+626 DAVQALDEKRL

-647 NGREFLHH
+647 NGKEFLHH
-655 VAKDAGSSNSEKSKR
+655 VAKVAGSSNSEKSKR

-726 KPGEN
+726 KPSEN

-744 ALVRNLGSLA
+744 ALVRNLGSLS
-754 LLQDSGIP
+754 LLKDSGIP

-774 ATYDWLLAQ
+774 ASYDWLLSQ
-783 GLEKLH
+783 GLERLH
-789 PSWDLNSTQL
+789 PSWDHNSTQL
-799 FDLLKNIDGSRL
+799 FDLLKNIDGSHL

-839 PECKKI
+839 PECQKI

-881 LKLLPKLIAQKV
+881 LKLLPKLIAQNV

>member
-90 PDGFIIQ
+90 PDAFIIQ

-145 SAKQIAQIK
+145 SSKQIAQIK

-257 HAYRKALETLSGNNT
+257 HAYRKALKTLSENNT

-288 IVSKVHKQEA
+288 S
-298 FMFPICEPIQQTLKA
+298 
-313 STSLSRHSPC
+313 SLSRHSPC
-323 TSLRGAEDD
+323 TSLREAEGD
-332 EAIHQIKDLGLTA
+332 EAIHQNDATDLGLTA

-373 DGSFSNHHGEL
+373 DGSFSNHHGEF
-384 IGTVVQVER
+384 IGTVVRVER
-393 GSVIVELEDKPV
+393 GGVIVELEDKPV

-431 RLYKATFQQANRS
+431 RLYKATWSATSHDSRRA
-444 GKNAAR
+444 GNAKENAR
-450 NASGTAT
+450 GNAG

-467 EFNLRKVTYGMK
+467 EFNLRKVSYGMK

-512 GKIGEPLQLTIST
+512 GKIGEPLKLTITAQATS
-525 SNVIASEAIYDT
+525 SNVIARSEAT
-537 RGFSSLV
+537 
-544 ELGSKE
+544 K
-550 QQSPSNN
+550 QSPNNN
-557 SATAS
+557 SSVTVNGAILEAS
-562 VNSATVEGPV
+562 
-572 LKAARNEVA
+572 RNEVA

-598 TAYVLD
+598 TAYILD
-604 KLEIKLPQ
+604 KLEIKLPA
-612 NAFLPGKIL
+612 NAFLPGKVL

-626 DAVLALDEKRL
+626 EAVQALDEKRL

-647 NGREFLHH
+647 NGRAFLHSIVK
-655 VAKDAGSSNSEKSKR
+655 VASKSNSDNAAIATENRATPRR
-670 MNITVLVRRPEQIDA
+670 MSITVLVRRPEQIDA

-726 KPGEN
+726 KPSEN

-754 LLQDSGIP
+754 LLKDSGIP

-774 ATYDWLLAQ
+774 ASYDWLLAQ

-799 FDLLKNIDGSRL
+799 FDLLKNIDGSKL

-881 LKLLPKLIAQKV
+881 LKLLPRLIAQNV
-893 SNFRLELLDEEP
+893 SSYRLELLDEEP

-919 RGKIDINTAISKAGV
+919 RGKFDIDTAISKAGV

-945 FNESTWQDRKKGC
+945 FNQSVWQDRKKGC

>member
-1 MNNPELLLPVGT
+1 MNEPELLLPVGT

-79 PEFLERLIALK
+79 PEFLAKLISLK
-90 PDGFIIQ
+90 PDAFIIQ

-257 HAYRKALETLSGNNT
+257 HAYRKALDKLSDGDCARSNVIPAYLS
-272 SLHSVHDSAA
+272 SLDGD
-282 QPCQSA
+282 
-288 IVSKVHKQEA
+288 
-298 FMFPICEPIQQTLKA
+298 EPE
-313 STSLSRHSPC
+313 SP
-323 TSLRGAEDD
+323 SNQNGLN
-332 EAIHQIKDLGLTA
+332 LGLNA

-393 GSVIVELEDKPV
+393 GSVIVELEDKPI
-405 PCTLLPGDGILF
+405 PSTLLPGDGILF

-431 RLYKATFQQANRS
+431 RLYKATFQPAGKS
-444 GKNAAR
+444 GKNVKADP
-450 NASGTAT
+450 GTKAGVT
-457 KSQVRLEFGR
+457 KQQVRLEFGR
-467 EFNLRKVTYGMK
+467 EFDLRKVSYGMK

-498 KSFAK
+498 RSFAK
-503 HIPVCMTLE
+503 HIPVSMTLE
-512 GKIGEPLQLTIST
+512 GVIGEPLKLTIVES
-525 SNVIASEAIYDT
+525 
-537 RGFSSLV
+537 RG
-544 ELGSKE
+544 
-550 QQSPSNN
+550 NN
-557 SATAS
+557 TNENARGKS
-562 VNSATVEGPV
+562 VTVEGPV
-572 LKAARNEVA
+572 IEAARNESSA
-581 PDALQAIAKKEL
+581 DALQTIAKKEL

-612 NAFLPGKIL
+612 NAFLPSKIL

-626 DAVLALDEKRL
+626 DAVQALDEKRL
-637 QWKELAPSAE
+637 QWKVLAPSAK
-647 NGREFLHH
+647 NGKEFLHH
-655 VAKDAGSSNSEKSKR
+655 VAQFAGSTNSEKPKR
-670 MNITVLVRRPEQIDA
+670 MSITVLVRRPEQIDA
-685 LQGLDIDK
+685 LQGLAIDK

-726 KPGEN
+726 KPSEN

-754 LLQDSGIP
+754 LLKDSGIP

-774 ATYDWLLAQ
+774 ASYDWLLSQ
-783 GLEKLH
+783 GLERLH

-799 FDLLKNIDGSRL
+799 FDLLKNIDGNRL

-857 GERHFLQSDA
+857 GESHFLQSDA

-881 LKLLPKLIAQKV
+881 LKLLPKLIAQNV

-905 ESVRRKIDIYTQAI
+905 ESVRRKTDIYTQAI

>member
-65 AMNILIFEREIQEL
+65 AMNILIFEREIQDL

-90 PDGFIIQ
+90 PDAFIIQ

-202 IFVDGK
+202 IFDDGK

-257 HAYRKALETLSGNNT
+257 HAYRKALEKS
-272 SLHSVHDSAA
+272 S
-282 QPCQSA
+282 
-288 IVSKVHKQEA
+288 
-298 FMFPICEPIQQTLKA
+298 
-313 STSLSRHSPC
+313 
-323 TSLRGAEDD
+323 
-332 EAIHQIKDLGLTA
+332 LTA

-373 DGSFSNHHGEL
+373 DGSFSNHHGEF

-393 GSVIVELEDKPV
+393 GGVIVELEDKPV

-431 RLYKATFQQANRS
+431 RLYKATIQQAGRR
-444 GKNAAR
+444 GKNAITDPGMLRPSSAQAMAGVTR
-450 NASGTAT
+450 T
-457 KSQVRLEFGR
+457 QVRLEFGR
-467 EFNLRKVTYGMK
+467 EFNLRKVSYGMK

-512 GKIGEPLQLTIST
+512 GKIGEPLKLTITAQATS
-525 SNVIASEAIYDT
+525 SNVIASEA
-537 RGFSSLV
+537 
-544 ELGSKE
+544 K
-550 QQSPSNN
+550 QSPSDN
-557 SATAS
+557 SAVTVNGAILEAS
-562 VNSATVEGPV
+562 
-572 LKAARNEVA
+572 RNEVA
-581 PDALQAIAKKEL
+581 SDALQTIAKKEL
-593 SGLSA
+593 SALSA
-598 TAYVLD
+598 TAYALD
-604 KLEIKLPQ
+604 KLEIKLPA
-612 NAFLPGKIL
+612 NAFLPGKVL
-621 RTLRQ
+621 RSLRQ
-626 DAVLALDEKRL
+626 EAIQAFDEKRL
-637 QWKELAPSAE
+637 QWKELAPSA
-647 NGREFLHH
+647 NAGREFLHK
-655 VAKDAGSSNSEKSKR
+655 VSVKEIPAGVHPGLRSGAGTTDKAASNR
-670 MNITVLVRRPEQIDA
+670 RTITVLVRRPEQINA

-754 LLQDSGIP
+754 LLKDSGIP

-799 FDLLKNIDGSRL
+799 FDLLKNIDGSKL

-881 LKLLPKLIAQKV
+881 LKLLPRLIAQNV
-893 SNFRLELLDEEP
+893 SSYRLELLDEEP

-919 RGKIDINTAISKAGV
+919 RGKLDIDTAISKAGV

-945 FNESTWQDRKKGC
+945 FNQSVWQDRKKGC

>member
-90 PDGFIIQ
+90 PDAFIIQ

-257 HAYRKALETLSGNNT
+257 HAYRKALEILSEKGYKANDAGN
-272 SLHSVHDSAA
+272 
-282 QPCQSA
+282 
-288 IVSKVHKQEA
+288 EA
-298 FMFPICEPIQQTLKA
+298 
-313 STSLSRHSPC
+313 
-323 TSLRGAEDD
+323 
-332 EAIHQIKDLGLTA
+332 GLTA

-373 DGSFSNHHGEL
+373 DGSFSNHHGEF

-393 GSVIVELEDKPV
+393 NGVIVELEDKPV

-431 RLYKATFQQANRS
+431 RLYKATF
-444 GKNAAR
+444 AR
-450 NASGTAT
+450 NSHSESAAT
-457 KSQVRLEFGR
+457 QNSRHSAKSEMFSHNSRCAGSARENARGNAGKSQVRLEFGR

-512 GKIGEPLQLTIST
+512 GKIGEPLKLTICEN
-525 SNVIASEAIYDT
+525 SNVAAET
-537 RGFSSLV
+537 RAV
-544 ELGSKE
+544 
-550 QQSPSNN
+550 
-557 SATAS
+557 
-562 VNSATVEGPV
+562 TVEGAI
-572 LKAARNEVA
+572 LEASRNEVA
-581 PDALQAIAKKEL
+581 PDTLQTIAKKEL
-593 SGLSA
+593 SALSA

-604 KLEIKLPQ
+604 KLEIKLLP
-612 NAFLPGKIL
+612 NAFLPGKVL

-626 DAVLALDEKRL
+626 EAVQAFDEKRL

-647 NGREFLHH
+647 NGRAFLHSVTSNTST
-655 VAKDAGSSNSEKSKR
+655 VARTPGSTTSTSKNR
-670 MNITVLVRRPEQIDA
+670 RTITVLVRRPEQIDA

-754 LLQDSGIP
+754 LLKDSGIP

-774 ATYDWLLAQ
+774 ASYNWLLAQ

-799 FDLLKNIDGSRL
+799 FDLLKNIDGSKL

-824 EYCAFARAL
+824 EYCAFAHAL

-881 LKLLPKLIAQKV
+881 LKLLPRLIAQNV
-893 SNFRLELLDEEP
+893 SSYRLELLDEEP
-905 ESVRRKIDIYTQAI
+905 ESVGRKIDFYTQAI
-919 RGKIDINTAISKAGV
+919 RGKLDIDTAISKAGV

-945 FNESTWQDRKKGC
+945 FNQSVWQDRKKGC

>member
-1 MNNPELLLPVGT
+1 MNEPELLLPVGT

-90 PDGFIIQ
+90 PDAFIIQ
-97 DIGLA
+97 DVGLA

-257 HAYRKALETLSGNNT
+257 HAYRKALE
-272 SLHSVHDSAA
+272 
-282 QPCQSA
+282 
-288 IVSKVHKQEA
+288 K
-298 FMFPICEPIQQTLKA
+298 
-313 STSLSRHSPC
+313 SR
-323 TSLRGAEDD
+323 
-332 EAIHQIKDLGLTA
+332 LTA

-373 DGSFSNHHGEL
+373 DGSFSNHHGEF
-384 IGTVVQVER
+384 IGTVVRVER
-393 GSVIVELEDKPV
+393 GGVIVELEDKPV

-431 RLYKATFQQANRS
+431 RLYKATFQQAIRN
-444 GKNAAR
+444 GKKANTDPGMLRPSSAQAM
-450 NASGTAT
+450 AGVTST
-457 KSQVRLEFGR
+457 QVHLEFGR

-512 GKIGEPLQLTIST
+512 GKIGEPLKLTITAQATS
-525 SNVIASEAIYDT
+525 SNVIARSEAT
-537 RGFSSLV
+537 
-544 ELGSKE
+544 K
-550 QQSPSNN
+550 QSPNNN
-557 SATAS
+557 SSVTVNGAILEAS
-562 VNSATVEGPV
+562 
-572 LKAARNEVA
+572 RNEVT
-581 PDALQAIAKKEL
+581 PDTLQAIAKKEL

-604 KLEIKLPQ
+604 KLEIKLPA
-612 NAFLPGKIL
+612 NAFLPGKVL

-626 DAVLALDEKRL
+626 EAVLAFDEKRL
-637 QWKELAPSAE
+637 QWKELAPSAD
-647 NGREFLHH
+647 NGRAFLHSIVK
-655 VAKDAGSSNSEKSKR
+655 VASKSNSDNAAIATENRATPRR

-726 KPGEN
+726 KPSEN

-744 ALVRNLGSLA
+744 ALVRNLGSLS
-754 LLQDSGIP
+754 LLKDSGIP

-774 ATYDWLLAQ
+774 ASYDWLLSQ
-783 GLEKLH
+783 GLERLH

-881 LKLLPKLIAQKV
+881 LKLLPRLIAQNV
-893 SNFRLELLDEEP
+893 SSYRLELLDEEP

-919 RGKIDINTAISKAGV
+919 RGKLDIDTAISKAGV

-945 FNESTWQDRKKGC
+945 FNQSVWQDRKKGC

>member
-90 PDGFIIQ
+90 PDAFIIQ

-232 LREIGVESLKV
+232 LKEIGVESLKV

-257 HAYRKALETLSGNNT
+257 HAYRKALDKLNASSANADGDCANADRNCADANGN
-272 SLHSVHDSAA
+272 SAA
-282 QPCQSA
+282 
-288 IVSKVHKQEA
+288 
-298 FMFPICEPIQQTLKA
+298 
-313 STSLSRHSPC
+313 
-323 TSLRGAEDD
+323 
-332 EAIHQIKDLGLTA
+332 DLGLNA

-417 EEYRAEPEPRQTGS
+417 EEYRTEPEPRQIGS
-431 RLYKATFQQANRS
+431 RLYKATFQQAGRN
-444 GKNAAR
+444 GKNVKGDPGMVRQAHQPLAGVTR
-450 NASGTAT
+450 AL
-457 KSQVRLEFGR
+457 VRLEFGR
-467 EFNLRKVTYGMK
+467 EFDLRKVSYGMK

-498 KSFAK
+498 RSFAK

-512 GKIGEPLQLTIST
+512 GTIGEPLKLTIT
-525 SNVIASEAIYDT
+525 ET
-537 RGFSSLV
+537 RDNHEGC
-544 ELGSKE
+544 ENRE
-550 QQSPSNN
+550 NC
-557 SATAS
+557 ATAS
-562 VNSATVEGPV
+562 LNSATVEGPV
-572 LKAARNEVA
+572 LEAARNESSA
-581 PDALQAIAKKEL
+581 DALQAIAKKEL

-612 NAFLPGKIL
+612 NAFLPGKVL

-626 DAVLALDEKRL
+626 EAVQAFDEKRL
-637 QWKELAPSAE
+637 QWKKLAPSAE
-647 NGREFLHH
+647 NGRAFLHS
-655 VAKDAGSSNSEKSKR
+655 VASSTSTVAGSSNSEKSKR

-774 ATYDWLLAQ
+774 ASYDWLLAQ

-799 FDLLKNIDGSRL
+799 FDLLKNIDGSKL

-881 LKLLPKLIAQKV
+881 LKLLPRLIAQNV
-893 SNFRLELLDEEP
+893 SSYRLELLDEEP

-919 RGKIDINTAISKAGV
+919 RGKLDIDTAISKAGV

>member
-1 MNNPELLLPVGT
+1 MNEPELLLPVGT

-79 PEFLERLIALK
+79 PEFLEKLISLK
-90 PDGFIIQ
+90 PDAFIIQ

-202 IFVDGK
+202 IFIDGK

-257 HAYRKALETLSGNNT
+257 HAYRKALDKLSEYGYKNFTENNRDCANANGN
-272 SLHSVHDSAA
+272 SAA
-282 QPCQSA
+282 
-288 IVSKVHKQEA
+288 
-298 FMFPICEPIQQTLKA
+298 
-313 STSLSRHSPC
+313 
-323 TSLRGAEDD
+323 
-332 EAIHQIKDLGLTA
+332 DLGLNA

-393 GSVIVELEDKPV
+393 GSVIIELEDKPV

-444 GKNAAR
+444 GKNATR
-450 NASGTAT
+450 NVLGNANGTAA

-467 EFNLRKVTYGMK
+467 EFDLRKVSYGMK

-498 KSFAK
+498 RSFAK

-512 GKIGEPLQLTIST
+512 GAIGEPLKLTISEV
-525 SNVIASEAIYDT
+525 NA
-537 RGFSSLV
+537 RG
-544 ELGSKE
+544 K
-550 QQSPSNN
+550 
-557 SATAS
+557 S
-562 VNSATVEGPV
+562 VTVDGPV
-572 LKAARNEVA
+572 LEAARNESSA
-581 PDALQAIAKKEL
+581 DALQAIAKKEL

-626 DAVLALDEKRL
+626 DAVQALDEKRL

-655 VAKDAGSSNSEKSKR
+655 VAQVAGSSNSEKSKR

-726 KPGEN
+726 KPSEN

-744 ALVRNLGSLA
+744 ALVRNLGSLS
-754 LLQDSGIP
+754 LLKDSGIP

-774 ATYDWLLAQ
+774 ASYDWLLSQ
-783 GLEKLH
+783 GLERLH

-881 LKLLPKLIAQKV
+881 LKLLPKLIAQNV
-893 SNFRLELLDEEP
+893 NNFRLELLDEEP

-945 FNESTWQDRKKGC
+945 FNESTWQDRKKG
-958 D
+958 